1 MWNFDDE
8 IALWLKL
15 FTGEFN
21 PNKYLD

>member
-15 FTGEFN
+15 FTGEFI